1 MSITKPGDTDT
12 PDPKKAGTSSADT
25 NAGTGAEAEAPTAE
39 AAPDHDAVARALSAE
54 NKIKTYVIGAV
65 TASIVPVPLFD
76 LVAVVGIQLRM
87 IQKLSHLYGKQFSDS
102 AGRNIISGLAG
113 GVVSYG
119 GGYALA
125 ASASK
130 LIPGV
135 GWMLGM
141 VSLPIVS
148 GATTYA
154 LGRVLVRHFEG
165 GGSLFDLSADTVRD
179 YYKEQFEKGKKVAAK
194 AKEDLTSSKQADAAA

>member
-1 MSITKPGDTDT
+1 MSITKPGDAETL
-12 PDPKKAGTSSADT
+12 DPKKAGASSA
-25 NAGTGAEAEAPTAE
+25 AGATADAE
-39 AAPDHDAVARALSAE
+39 AAASEAAAEGDAVARALSAE
-54 NKIKTYVIGAV
+54 NKIKTYVIAAV

-76 LVAVVGIQLRM
+76 LAAVVGIQLRM
-87 IQKLSHLYGKQFSDS
+87 IQKLSHLYGKQFSDR
-102 AGRNIISGLAG
+102 AGRNIISALAG

-125 ASASK
+125 ASATK
-130 LIPGV
+130 LIPGI

-179 YYKEQFEKGKKVAAK
+179 YYKEQFEKGKQVAAK
-194 AKEDLTSSKQADAAA
+194 AKEDLKAGKTADAAA